1 MRRGAVAVPAVVAGV
16 VAAFSVPP
24 WGWWFL
30 AFPAVGGLAW
40 LLGRLPRARTRA
52 LAGLLFGFGLFG
64 PTLFWISEFHAV
76 GYVLL
81 LLLEG
86 SFLAGAGALTPR
98 RYAVVVLPATLVL
111 AEFARGAVPFGG
123 LPMGGIVL
131 GQVSGPLVAS
141 ARIGGAL
148 LLTGVAACVGC
159 ACLSVVRREW
169 RVALGLAGVAFV
181 FSALG
186 WVAPDGRVDGHSRIA
201 IVQGGGRRGF
211 RAIDTDPSEV
221 LAAHLRVSEQLRPPL
236 DLVVWPENTIDV
248 SSIDGSP
255 EAEALAAV
263 ARRLGATV
271 VAGVTEDAPESRF
284 QNVAVAW
291 NAQGEIV
298 GRYTKAHRVPFGEY
312 VPMRSLLERVV
323 DLSVLP
329 RDAVAGGGPGILHT
343 PAGNLGVAISYE
355 VFFAERGRA
364 AARAGGEVLLVP
376 TNAASFTTSQVPTQE
391 VAAAR
396 LRAWETGRWVLQSAP
411 TGYGAVIDA
420 RGRVHARTVLGEPGV
435 LHGRPE
441 LRTGRTIYV
450 VLGDAPVA
458 LLALAVVGGGWWFS
472 RRRSTGSP

>member
-1 MRRGAVAVPAVVAGV
+1 
-16 VAAFSVPP
+16 
-24 WGWWFL
+24 
-30 AFPAVGGLAW
+30 
-40 LLGRLPRARTRA
+40 
-52 LAGLLFGFGLFG
+52 
-64 PTLFWISEFHAV
+64 
-76 GYVLL
+76 
-81 LLLEG
+81 
-86 SFLAGAGALTPR
+86 
-98 RYAVVVLPATLVL
+98 
-111 AEFARGAVPFGG
+111 
-123 LPMGGIVL
+123 PMGGMVL

-141 ARIGGAL
+141 ARIGGAML
-148 LLTGVAACVGC
+148 LAGVAACVGC
-159 ACLSVVRREW
+159 AGLSVVRREW
-169 RVALGLAGVAFV
+169 RAALALGGVALAF
-181 FSALG
+181 STLG
-186 WVAPDGRVDGHSRIA
+186 WVAPDGRVEGRLRVA

-211 RAIDTDPSEV
+211 RAINTDPGVV
-221 LAAHLRVSEQLRPPL
+221 LERHLRVSERLRPPL
-236 DLVVWPENTIDV
+236 DLVVWPENTVDV
-248 SSIDGSP
+248 ASIDGSP
-255 EAEALAAV
+255 EADALAAV
-263 ARRLGATV
+263 AERLGATV
-271 VAGVTEDAPESRF
+271 VAGVTEDASESRF

-329 RDAVAGGGPGILHT
+329 RDAVAGRGPGILHT

-420 RGRVHARTVLGEPGV
+420 RGRVRARTVLGKPGV

-450 VLGDAPVA
+450 VFGDAPVA
-458 LLALAVVGGGWWFS
+458 LLALAVVGAGWWFS